1 MAAKNKDFTERL
13 RKLIK
18 EEMKMSNNAFADL
31 AGIGHSTIGNYFNK
45 QNYGRVPEWDQLL
58 KISKAS
64 GKTVDWLLTGKEAES
79 ALTKSGEFSVSV
91 KNAIDSLGAMK
102 ELFQN
107 IKREMLILH
116 DAVKN
121 SKKAED
127 KFLSLINRQ
136 QQELAELSDT
146 LRDTRHSPNLSR
158 LKRTRVKKNKTS

>member
-79 ALTKSGEFSVSV
+79 SLQKSGEFNASL

-116 DAVKN
+116 DAVKS
-121 SKKAED
+121 SKKTEN
-127 KFLSLINRQ
+127 KFLDLINQQ
-136 QQELAELSDT
+136 QQELDELSRA
-146 LRDTRHSPNLSR
+146 LKAVGVSGNKSR
-158 LKRTRVKKNKTS
+158 KKK

>member
-1 MAAKNKDFTERL
+1 MAAKNSEFTERL

-18 EEMKMSNNAFADL
+18 EELKMSNNAFADM

-58 KISKAS
+58 KIARSS

-79 ALTKSGEFSVSV
+79 SLMKSGEFNTAV
-91 KNAIDSLGAMK
+91 KNAIDTLGAMK
-102 ELFQN
+102 ELFQS

-116 DAVKN
+116 DATKS
-121 SKKAED
+121 SKKTED

-136 QQELAELSDT
+136 QQELAELSHT
-146 LRDTRHSPNLSR
+146 LREAGQSGDISR
-158 LKRTRVKKNKTS
+158 LKKVGGRK

>member
-1 MAAKNKDFTERL
+1 MAAKNSEFTERL

-18 EEMKMSNNAFADL
+18 EDLRMSNNAFADM

-79 ALTKSGEFSVSV
+79 SFNKSGEFSVSV

-107 IKREMLILH
+107 VKREMLILH

-136 QQELAELSDT
+136 QQELAELSSG
-146 LRDTRHSPNLSR
+146 LRKTGQSRNISR
-158 LKRTRVKKNKTS
+158 LKKAGGKKSKTS

>member
-1 MAAKNKDFTERL
+1 MAAKNIEFTERL

-18 EEMKMSNNAFADL
+18 EELKMSNNAFADM

-79 ALTKSGEFSVSV
+79 SLHKSGGEFSVSV

-136 QQELAELSDT
+136 QQELAELSHN
-146 LRDTRHSPNLSR
+146 LRGTGYSRNISR
-158 LKRTRVKKNKTS
+158 LKKAGGKKS

>member
-79 ALTKSGEFSVSV
+79 TLQKSGEFNSSL

-116 DAVKN
+116 DAVKS
-121 SKKAED
+121 SKKTEN
-127 KFLSLINRQ
+127 KFLDLINQQ
-136 QQELAELSDT
+136 QQELDELS
-146 LRDTRHSPNLSR
+146 RA
-158 LKRTRVKKNKTS
+158 LKAVGVSGNKPRKKNK

>member
-79 ALTKSGEFSVSV
+79 TLQKSGEFNSSL

-116 DAVKN
+116 DAVKS
-121 SKKAED
+121 SKKTEN
-127 KFLSLINRQ
+127 KFLDLINQQ
-136 QQELAELSDT
+136 QQELDELSRA
-146 LRDTRHSPNLSR
+146 LKAVGVSGNKSR
-158 LKRTRVKKNKTS
+158 KKNK

>member
-1 MAAKNKDFTERL
+1 MAAKNSEFTERL

-18 EEMKMSNNAFADL
+18 EELKMSNNAFADM

-79 ALTKSGEFSVSV
+79 SLHKSGEFNTSI
-91 KNAIDSLGAMK
+91 KNAIDTLAALK

-116 DAVKN
+116 DSVKS
-121 SKKAED
+121 SKKTED
-127 KFLSLINRQ
+127 KFLSLINQQ
-136 QQELAELSDT
+136 QQELDELSRA
-146 LRDTRHSPNLSR
+146 LKAVGVSGNKSR
-158 LKRTRVKKNKTS
+158 LKKISAGRK